1 MTASVLPLSELQPGR
16 RARVLHVR
24 HGGHERLVRLAM
36 LGLVPGAVVEVEQA
50 WPALV
55 VHVGET
61 TLALDAAVAD
71 AVCVEPIEPEG
82 EAP

>member
-1 MTASVLPLSELQPGR
+1 MTASVLPLGELQPGQ

-61 TLALDAAVAD
+61 TLALDAVVAD
-71 AVCVEPIEPEG
+71 AVCVEPIEPED
-82 EAP
+82 ARP